1 MQADE
6 RESVDSLDDYDDPG
20 EDESDTDILRAAD
33 DEEPWDEFDPD
44 DLPEEE
50 QVLSFGGPVALE
62 DTSTFERWLQSGL
75 KALGAVEVSVDGQL
89 GPRTRRALKAF
100 QARAKLT
107 ADGVPGPKTIA
118 ELELQTQSTAPGRA
132 ASGEATQATHGTE
145 ATEAT
150 EVADAAPVADTAPA
164 EPLAPGT
171 WTATQQTIK
180 GVVHHVVSDGRD
192 TVSFAYMQPGRKHA
206 KDAFCTCNYAGSK
219 GRQVSDAD
227 LAAAGFGPSEL
238 KILWA
243 NAKKEAGGKF
253 GILNTWDNQL
263 VSWGIAQ
270 FAGHAGT
277 LAALMADLKEDPRTR
292 AAFDHFFVESGIDVG
307 YGPYPWKDTTKTGNH
322 VVVRADGKLLRGDD
336 GWRYIRTQPRL
347 LGAFLL
353 AGNDASLQLG
363 QLVFWRR
370 VILLKAI
377 GKVVGKQGGRKG
389 APVSEFLT
397 SERGLAIIVRL
408 CNWMPKYVVEWTE
421 RFLGELASKH
431 GDHVHDPGTWDVA
444 THLEQ
449 AFVELVSNERKRVKS
464 GSYDK
469 YALDLSR
476 ERGSFVRV
484 RQGAV

>member
-1 MQADE
+1 MQT
-6 RESVDSLDDYDDPG
+6 G
-20 EDESDTDILRAAD
+20 EDESLELANAVDGDVEDDDIEDEPLSFGTSAD
-33 DEEPWDEFDPD
+33 EDEPWDEFDPD
-44 DLPEEE
+44 DLPEQEE
-50 QVLSFGGPVALE
+50 EILSFGGPVALE

-75 KALGAVEVSVDGQL
+75 RALGANDVTIDGQF
-89 GPRTRRALKAF
+89 GPRTRRAIKAF

-118 ELELQTQSTAPGRA
+118 ELEVQTQSTAPAQGRA
-132 ASGEATQATHGTE
+132 EAAAPHPTE
-145 ATEAT
+145 EAAP
-150 EVADAAPVADTAPA
+150 VADAAPA
-164 EPLAPGT
+164 EPLTPGT
-171 WTATQQTIK
+171 WTVEQQSIK

-192 TVSFAYMQPGRKHA
+192 RVSFAYMQPGNKHA

-292 AAFDHFFVESGIDVG
+292 AAFDHFFVENGIDVD

-370 VILLKAI
+370 VILVKAI
-377 GKVVGKQGGRKG
+377 GKIVGKQGGRKG
-389 APVSEFLT
+389 APVSDFLT
-397 SERGLAIIVRL
+397 SERGLAIVVRL

-431 GDHVHDPGTWDVA
+431 GDHVHDPGTWDTEA
-444 THLEQ
+444 HLEQ

-476 ERGSFVRV
+476 ERGSFVKV
-484 RQGAV
+484 RQSAV

>member
-1 MQADE
+1 MQTGDN
-6 RESVDSLDDYDDPG
+6 ESLELANTIDGDVEDGDVEDDLLSFGASAG
-20 EDESDTDILRAAD
+20 ED
-33 DEEPWDEFDPD
+33 EPWDEFDAD
-44 DLPEEE
+44 DLPEQDEM
-50 QVLSFGGPVALE
+50 VSFGGPVELE
-62 DTSTFERWLQSGL
+62 DTSTFERWLQSAL
-75 KALGAVEVSVDGQL
+75 KALGAVEVGVDGQL

-100 QARAKLT
+100 QTRARLA
-107 ADGVPGPKTIA
+107 ADGVPGPRTIA
-118 ELELQTQSTAPGRA
+118 ELEIQTQSTAPGQGRA
-132 ASGEATQATHGTE
+132 GPAEATHVTE
-145 ATEAT
+145 VT
-150 EVADAAPVADTAPA
+150 EVAPAAGGAPA

-171 WTATQQTIK
+171 WTVEQQIVK

-192 TVSFAYMQPGRKHA
+192 KVSFAYMQPGNKHA

-292 AAFDHFFVESGIDVG
+292 AAFDHFFGESGIDVG

-322 VVVRADGKLLRGDD
+322 VVVRADGKVLRGDD
-336 GWRYIRTQPRL
+336 GWKYIRTQPRL

-353 AGNDASLQLG
+353 AGNDAALQLG

-370 VILLKAI
+370 VILVKAI
-377 GKVVGKQGGRKG
+377 GKIVGKHGGRKG
-389 APVSEFLT
+389 APVSDFLT

-421 RFLGELASKH
+421 RFLGELASKY

-444 THLEQ
+444 TDLEQ

-476 ERGSFVRV
+476 ERGSFVKV
-484 RQGAV
+484 RHGAA